1 MYNLK
6 YCYQADTENDSQIN
20 LVRLKIMNKLK
31 RYLCLFFASSVLIGC
46 AGSVKQANKAILPE
60 MDVEMVAK
68 NANET
73 VEIARELKKEY
84 GLLSARVTEFE
95 NRLII
100 ISEEVANI
108 SSAKTEELEGRIAL
122 LIEAY
127 KELNVSVNA
136 LKSVVDTNNAKSQK
150 KKGLATF
157 EPVSAA
163 FLITSPEYELYQNGL
178 RFFNSGNYAKA
189 IEIFHDVINQYPSG
203 EYTDRSHYWIG
214 ESYYF
219 KADFPTAVASFNRVL
234 SFKESE
240 KHDDAQFKIGLAY
253 LKMGQSKKAKE
264 TLLKLLERYPDSDYA
279 TRAKR
284 YLSEIE

>member
-1 MYNLK
+1 
-6 YCYQADTENDSQIN
+6 
-20 LVRLKIMNKLK
+20 MNKLK
-31 RYLCLFFASSVLIGC
+31 KYLCLFSAGLVLIGC
-46 AGSVKQANKAILPE
+46 AGSVKQADKAILPE
-60 MDVEMVAK
+60 MDVETVTT
-68 NANET
+68 NANEA
-73 VEIARELKKEY
+73 VEIAKELKKEY
-84 GLLSARVTEFE
+84 EALAVKVAEFE

-127 KELNVSVNA
+127 KELNMSVNA
-136 LKSVVDTNNAKSQK
+136 LKAIDTGSNAKSQK
-150 KKGLATF
+150 KQAMATF

-178 RFFNSGNYAKA
+178 RFFNSGNYVKA
-189 IEIFHDVINQYPSG
+189 IEIFHDVINQFPSG
-203 EYTDRSHYWIG
+203 DYTDKSHYWIG

-219 KADFPTAVASFNRVL
+219 KADFPTAIASFSRVL

-240 KHDDAQFKIGLAY
+240 KHDDAQFKIGLSY
-253 LKMGQSKKAKE
+253 LKMGQPKKAKE
-264 TLLKLLERYPDSDYA
+264 TLLKLLEHYPNSEYA
-279 TRAKR
+279 ARTRR